1 MAFSFSLAVKV
12 KGQKS
17 PKHGISRLFS
27 NKKKNYFTQPPK
39 ISGPVETAII
49 TSSVQMSDEDRKNLM
64 LQVKHGD
71 ITVDQ
76 ALVNFQRLIFYVQK
90 MNLVLY
96 SQKHP
101 SPKGF

>member
-1 MAFSFSLAVKV
+1 MNASFDLLYLIFGSKQIQIFFSLAVKN

-27 NKKKNYFTQPPK
+27 GKKKNYVAHPPK

-49 TSSVQMSDEDRKNLM
+49 TSNVHMSDDDRKNLM

-71 ITVDQ
+71 ITQDE
-76 ALVNFQRLIFYVQK
+76 ALKNFYR
-90 MNLVLY
+90 
-96 SQKHP
+96 
-101 SPKGF
+101 

>member
-1 MAFSFSLAVKV
+1 MKN

-27 NKKKNYFTQPPK
+27 GKKKNYVAQPPPK

-49 TSSVQMSDEDRKNLM
+49 TSHVQMSEDDRKSLM

-71 ITVDQ
+71 ITQDE
-76 ALVNFQRLIFYVQK
+76 ALNNFLR
-90 MNLVLY
+90 
-96 SQKHP
+96 
-101 SPKGF
+101 